1 LLQRLDV
8 EELKQFARAHGFSIA
23 PSERAQ
29 FKILSDTL
37 IDVLDTLDA
46 REAAPITILEALR
59 DPGRP
64 PSPGED
70 PYNAI
75 VRWCRV
81 KADTSGILSGKR
93 VSVKDS
99 VGVAG
104 VPLTCGS
111 RVLSGFVP
119 ASDSVVAERVLLA
132 GGEIAASTNMDDFAL
147 SAGGESS
154 FYGPTLNPFDSS
166 RTAGG
171 SSGGAAAA
179 LHYDGID
186 LSIGCDQGGSI
197 RVPAAWCGVIGLK
210 PTYGLVPYT
219 GIVGI
224 DQTID
229 HAGPM
234 GRSSADVAALLQA
247 IAGKD
252 ESDPRQREVPA
263 RDYVRAVAQA
273 PDTLAGVTLGVVTEA
288 FSEEARV
295 QPAVAESVKDALD
308 RLAGLG
314 ARIVRISIP
323 EHLQAGGA
331 SFATAIQGMTDL
343 LESGGN
349 GFGWKGRYSGHP
361 ALTIPAAETD
371 GLPVGVMLIG
381 QHFADDRLLSLAAAY
396 ERHYGWLPGASQDG
410 RRCADGAPL
419 PVSGG
424 PADRSHTCSDPGVTG
439 SAAGLRRAFA
449 RRQQRSRNPV
459 LRAAD
464 RPDRRDSSSTETDI
478 ADRVTRRD
486 VTVSNQ
492 TPVSSLAGHIL
503 GGLVPAGRSRQGERQ
518 REHRPGITVRPI

>member
-1 LLQRLDV
+1 MQRRLEV
-8 EELKQFARAHGFSIA
+8 EELKELAGAKGLSIA
-23 PSERAQ
+23 PGEQEQ
-29 FKILSDTL
+29 FKVLSDAL
-37 IDVLDTLDA
+37 IDVLDTL
-46 REAAPITILEALR
+46 EAQESAPIPILEAVR

-64 PSPGED
+64 PDPSED

-81 KADTSGILSGKR
+81 AADTKGILSGKR
-93 VSVKDS
+93 ISVKDS

-104 VPLTCGS
+104 VQLTCGS

-119 ASDSVVAERVLLA
+119 ATDSVVVDRVLRA
-132 GGEIAASTNMDDFAL
+132 GGEIVALTNMDDFAL

-154 FYGPTLNPFDSS
+154 FYGPTLNPFDSG

-210 PTYGLVPYT
+210 PTHGLVPYT

-224 DQTID
+224 DQTFD

-234 GRSSADVAALLQA
+234 GRSSADVAALLQT

-263 RDYVRAVAQA
+263 RDYVGAVAQTA
-273 PDTLAGVTLGVVTEA
+273 DTLAGVTLGVVTEG
-288 FSEEARV
+288 FSERAGV
-295 QPAVAESVKDALD
+295 QPAVVEAVENAVSRFVA
-308 RLAGLG
+308 LG
-314 ARIVRISIP
+314 ARIRRISIP

-343 LESGGN
+343 LDSGGN
-349 GFGWKGRYSGHP
+349 GYGWKGRYWADLPAALGAGLRHHADDLSPQVKIYLILGAWLQREYSGTLYAKAQNIRPALTAAYDRALLGIDALLMPTTPGVAHTLGSSLTLAERVLRGWAVLANTIPADMTGHP
-361 ALTIPAAETD
+361 ALTIPAGETE

-381 QHFADDRLLSLAAAY
+381 RHFADDRLLSLAAAY
-396 ERHYGWLPGASQDG
+396 ERHYGWLPD
-410 RRCADGAPL
+410 C
-419 PVSGG
+419 
-424 PADRSHTCSDPGVTG
+424 
-439 SAAGLRRAFA
+439 
-449 RRQQRSRNPV
+449 N
-459 LRAAD
+459 
-464 RPDRRDSSSTETDI
+464 
-478 ADRVTRRD
+478 
-486 VTVSNQ
+486 
-492 TPVSSLAGHIL
+492 
-503 GGLVPAGRSRQGERQ
+503 
-518 REHRPGITVRPI
+518 